1 MLIKSI
7 RCQVDEQKKGLFSE
21 GQTQWGPLGHM
32 KGFLGQMGGWC
43 EKEPNTAWIL
53 AFWENQSFYQQFM
66 EEEHDRIFLDSGQGK
81 TYDAISVDFFDMKLK
96 HQLQQL
102 ASVMET
108 AEVLKADVF
117 NSTLR
122 ISRENSSEET
132 ILTANGINGHLES
145 SLSDRFQVEEAWRV
159 VRKD

>member
-7 RCQVDEQKKGLFSE
+7 RCQVDNQKKDLFSE
-21 GQTQWGPLGHM
+21 GQTQWEPLGYM
-32 KGFLGQMGGWC
+32 KGFLGQLGGWC

-66 EEEHDRIFLDSGQGK
+66 EEEHDRIFLDSGQGN
-81 TYDAISVDFFDMKLK
+81 TYDAITVDFFDME

-108 AEVLKADVF
+108 AEVLKAEVF
-117 NSTLR
+117 DSTLR
-122 ISRENSSEET
+122 ISREKSGEET
-132 ILTANGINGHLES
+132 ILTANSINGDLES
-145 SLSDRFQVEEAWRV
+145 SITDRIKVEEAWRV
-159 VRKD
+159 GRKD